1 RLTGSPWSTDA
12 GKAGSGRRCCVTQTR
27 RGNDGRIHGG
37 FPGSNSI
44 PPPTGNSVIPAFD
57 RITRDPHVMGGRPC
71 IRGYRITVSLIA
83 NLAANGV
90 HTAAI
95 LSEYPDLEAEDDRQ
109 ACEFAR
115 RTTVDPR
122 V

>member
-1 RLTGSPWSTDA
+1 
-12 GKAGSGRRCCVTQTR
+12 
-27 RGNDGRIHGG
+27 
-37 FPGSNSI
+37 
-44 PPPTGNSVIPAFD
+44 
-57 RITRDPHVMGGRPC
+57 MGGRPC